1 MPPEGLESLMQIQ
14 AVSDPMVEVRRVP
27 FGLWVT
33 AKARG
38 SRTCR
43 LWLKP
48 AAMVAYLLSSPFIF
62 VFEKVFLRV

>member
-1 MPPEGLESLMQIQ
+1 
-14 AVSDPMVEVRRVP
+14 MVEVRRVP
-27 FGLWVT
+27 FGLWAT

-43 LWLKP
+43 LWLKLT
-48 AAMVAYLLSSPFIF
+48 AMVAYLLSSPFIF

>member
-1 MPPEGLESLMQIQ
+1 
-14 AVSDPMVEVRRVP
+14 MVEVRRIP

-33 AKARG
+33 AKDRG
-38 SRTCR
+38 SCTCR